1 MTLKMVMILK
11 FWQTMSNFLGEFA
24 LKFSVECKIHNIINY
39 RVCPNPTHIEARN
52 VNDKI
57 SSFGTQMVLI
67 YDTTPKPAAERTWA
81 YGISPKSG

>member
-11 FWQTMSNFLGEFA
+11 FWLIISNFLGEFA
-24 LKFSVECKIHNIINY
+24 GKLTVRSKTHNILNY
-39 RVCPNPTHIEARN
+39 RVCSKPTHIEARN

-57 SSFGTQMVLI
+57 SSFGTQAVLI
-67 YDTTPKPAAERTWA
+67 YDWTPKPAAERTWA